1 MRTTRWLRYG
11 LASTITAVA
20 ALGLT
25 LVACGD
31 DDTNPGTTP
40 TPVPE
45 ASTVDAPQGDSTTG
59 TDSGDGAVK
68 PENAKIVIVNAATD
82 FGPSANIGPANA
94 QAIRICFGLAPNV
107 AAAGAATITPI
118 PPQPDQGR
126 PGLPPGVYIGTG
138 GIFKSFGL
146 DLSTVAIVPYIMNA
160 RSMFG
165 KSITSSPGNP
175 GTPCSEILKPGFVGD
190 GGATFTE
197 GVDYWKLPPIE
208 NNKLLRGQ
216 TYALVLTGCA
226 GDATETP
233 ERCGPENQTAGA
245 ANYMP
250 TGTPGVGNLTARI
263 YDLDRTTPVPADAIG
278 TQFIHSSAPAN
289 AFLNGGGS
297 GGVVIPVIPGYATD
311 NAGSNFTPVPG
322 AGDAGAVLYGQKTA
336 LKNVTGINV
345 ASDYFT
351 ANPQVPIGAQLPLVQ
366 AISFPSGVPDGGA
379 IRAGAAFTFFAV
391 GDPVISGDAGGQFN
405 PRSFHY
411 LAFPNNPP
419 VENYVP

>member
-31 DDTNPGTTP
+31 DDTDPGTTP
-40 TPVPE
+40 TPG
-45 ASTVDAPQGDSTTG
+45 VDSGPGTDATQGDSTAP
-59 TDSGDGAVK
+59 DAADAAPK

-82 FGPSANIGPANA
+82 FGPNANIGPANA

-160 RSMFG
+160 RNMAA
-165 KSITSSPGNP
+165 KSISSSPGNP

-190 GGATFTE
+190 GGATFVE
-197 GVDYWKLPPIE
+197 NVDYWRLPPIE
-208 NNKLLRGQ
+208 NNKLLKGQ
-216 TYALVLTGCA
+216 TYALVLTGCT
-226 GDATETP
+226 GDATESA
-233 ERCGPENQTAGA
+233 ERCGPVDQTPGA
-245 ANYMP
+245 ANYAP
-250 TGTPGVGNLTARI
+250 TGTAGPGNLTARI
-263 YDLDRTTPVPADAIG
+263 YDLDRTTAVPADAIG

-289 AFLNGGGS
+289 AFLNGGGL
-297 GGVVIPVIPGYATD
+297 GGVVIPVLPGYATD
-311 NAGSNFTPVPG
+311 NAGAGFKPVPG
-322 AGDAGAVLYGQKTA
+322 ANDGGTVRLGEKTPLA
-336 LKNVTGINV
+336 NVTGVNV

-391 GDPVISGDAGGQFN
+391 GDPAIGADAGGQFN